1 VAIPAGM
8 IYDVTVIGE
17 IYLDHVF
24 SGFDSW
30 PGPGEEIFTDRYA
43 WELGGGAVTTACA
56 LARLG
61 RTVQLVGVVGED
73 QLPMVEAR
81 LASFG
86 VSTDNIVRSSERTG
100 VTVSISTTKDRSF
113 FTYRGAN
120 RQLAEH
126 LRRNITLL
134 NEAVMARHVH
144 MAMPLAFEDSALI
157 LPALKQKG
165 TTTSID
171 VGHHV
176 NWLKDKRSL
185 EVVRSID
192 YAMPNEK
199 EAVLVAGT
207 SSGYLKLC
215 RSLGVHHALVKLGSV
230 GAIMLSNGI
239 EYKVAPPIVETL
251 DTTGAGDAFDAGFI
265 DGVLSGLP
273 PRQCIERGCVCGALS
288 TRAVGALQAL
298 PTRIETEAICEE
310 NYAA

>member
-1 VAIPAGM
+1 M

-24 SGFDSW
+24 SGFTDW
-30 PGPGEEIFTDRYA
+30 PGPGEEIFTDQYA

-61 RTVQLVGVVGED
+61 RKVQLIGIVGED

-86 VSTDNIVRSSERTG
+86 VATDKIIRSSDRTG
-100 VTVSISTTKDRSF
+100 VTVSISTAKDRSF

-120 RQLAEH
+120 RQLVEH
-126 LRRNITLL
+126 LRRDTSLL
-134 NEAVMARHVH
+134 NKVAEVRHVH
-144 MAMPLAFEDSALI
+144 LAMPLVPDDSSLI
-157 LPALKQKG
+157 LPLLKQKG
-165 TTTSID
+165 ATISID
-171 VGHHV
+171 VGHHI

-185 EVVRSID
+185 EIVRSID
-192 YAMPNEK
+192 YTMPNEK
-199 EAVLVAGT
+199 EAVIVAGT
-207 SSGYLKLC
+207 PAGYLKLC
-215 RSLGVHHALVKLGSV
+215 RSLGVRHALVKLGSA
-230 GAIMLSNGI
+230 GAMMLSDGT
-239 EYKVAPPIVETL
+239 EYKVTPPTVDTL

-265 DGVLSGLP
+265 DGVLSGLT

-288 TRAVGALQAL
+288 TRAAGALQAL
-298 PTRIETEAICEE
+298 PTRTETELVCEE